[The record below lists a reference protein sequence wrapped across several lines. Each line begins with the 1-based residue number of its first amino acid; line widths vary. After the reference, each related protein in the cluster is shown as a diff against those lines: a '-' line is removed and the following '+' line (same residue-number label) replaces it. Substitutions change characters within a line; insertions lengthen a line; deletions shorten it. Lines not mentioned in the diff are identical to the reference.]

1 MYLQLIWLFWYRGT
15 TVYPN
20 SFYPVTAWI
29 TNEENNCLPEQLLG
43 HNSAC
48 NRLVI
53 YLAQRCLRQHS
64 VLFRTAFSRTASY
77 WTVDSAHI
85 DSTPSRTVLSF
96 DNRCHEQCS
105 AQSLFRTA
113 GWLRVITYSA
123 KIDSVFLDSTHAAWA
138 SIVADS
144 ADQKTIKKII
154 QENFRLK
161 KTEWKY
167 FKPSVLYMRIFLK
180 I

>member
-1 MYLQLIWLFWYRGT
+1 MNIRRCIKKSIMVQYCSVPAAHLIILIQR
-15 TVYPN
+15 
-20 SFYPVTAWI
+20 
-29 TNEENNCLPEQLLG
+29 NNCLPEQLLPGNCMDYQWREQLLPEQLLG

-48 NRLVI
+48 NRLGI

-144 ADQKTIKKII
+144 ADQKTI
-154 QENFRLK
+154 
-161 KTEWKY
+161 
-167 FKPSVLYMRIFLK
+167 
-180 I
+180 